1 MPTLKLR
8 YNFVYVRGSVNHQF
22 LRFANGVIKGSSD
35 SPHPDDGKAFG
46 TSQDDAPTIIS
57 GSYPT
62 NLNAGNYKIT
72 GCSWTCQGT
81 NDSYSSTATL
91 TIKNDSFTGPTVVVP
106 KRVSSSTAHT
116 GIFTATSS
124 ASSLPSITC
133 LNPDNMKKMYFYCQ
147 ITDEYFSMNASVD
160 ASVVLTITYEYLSDV
175 PNAYING
182 NQIIGTFMN
191 PSSWQT
197 FTDNIATLSWTAA
210 THSEGSIITYHIIN
224 NSTINGTTIGEVATT
239 TELSYTIPKAKLKE
253 WGKKHKSVFLIVPS
267 TTNITG
273 WYTSATPVVNFI
285 YKGQPTMKYYD
296 GSAWRTGEVYYYDGY
311 SWKPAEELKT
321 YDGSKWG

>member
-8 YNFVYVRGSVNHQF
+8 YNFVYVRGSTSHRF
-22 LRFANGVIKGSSD
+22 LRFANNVIKGTSD
-35 SPHPDDGKAFG
+35 SPHPANGEAFG
-46 TSQDDAPTIIS
+46 TSQDDAPTIVS

-81 NDSYSSTATL
+81 NGSYSTATL

-106 KRVSSSTAHT
+106 KRTSSGALT
-116 GIFTATSS
+116 GIFTATSD
-124 ASSLPSITC
+124 ASSLPDTTC
-133 LNPDNMKKMYFYCQ
+133 LDPDNMKKMYFYCQ
-147 ITDEYFSMNASVD
+147 ITGEYFSMNASAD

-175 PNAYING
+175 PKAYING
-182 NQIIGTFMN
+182 NQITGTFIK

-197 FTDNIATLSWTAA
+197 FTDNKVTLSWTAA
-210 THSEGSIITYHIIN
+210 THSEGSTITYHILN
-224 NSTINGTTIGEVATT
+224 NSSVNGAVIGEIASTT
-239 TELSYTIPKAKLKE
+239 GLSYTIPKAKLKE
-253 WGKKHKSVFLIVPS
+253 WGKQHKSSFTILPS
-267 TTNITG
+267 TASISEY
-273 WYTSATPVVNFI
+273 YTETTPVVLFI

-296 GSAWRTGEVYYYDGY
+296 GSAWKTGEVYYYDGS
-311 SWKPAEELKT
+311 SWKPAGELKT